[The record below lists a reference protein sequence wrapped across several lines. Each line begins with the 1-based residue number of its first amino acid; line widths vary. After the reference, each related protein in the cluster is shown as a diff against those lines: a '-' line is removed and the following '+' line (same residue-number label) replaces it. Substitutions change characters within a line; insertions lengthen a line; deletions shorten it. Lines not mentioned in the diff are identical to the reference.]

1 MILLE
6 EEQACQ
12 IFEDRRC
19 EACLEVAGQ
28 HFEPVLGN
36 KVS

>member
-1 MILLE
+1 MS
-6 EEQACQ
+6 QN
-12 IFEDRRC
+12 IFRRY